1 MFDNVGSKI
10 KGLASFFCWGG
21 IIASII
27 GGIILIGLDEDL
39 IFAGIAVIV
48 IGSLLSWISS
58 FVLYG
63 FGELVANSAIIAGKR
78 ADDSV
83 QHPNTVAPQDKN
95 EKIAALNN
103 LKAKGLISED
113 EYNKKIA
120 EAAELSKQQGTA
132 SGFIGAMKGK

>member
-10 KGLASFFCWGG
+10 KALASFFCWGG

-48 IGSLLSWISS
+48 IGSLLSWVSS

-63 FGELVANSAIIAGKR
+63 FGELVVNSAIIAGKEGKIVVGGQ
-78 ADDSV
+78 SG
-83 QHPNTVAPQDKN
+83 NTVAPQNKS
-95 EKIAALNN
+95 EKITALNN
-103 LKAKGLISED
+103 LKARGLISEE
-113 EYNKKIA
+113 EYSKKL
-120 EAAELSKQQGTA
+120 AELESKR
-132 SGFIGAMKGK
+132 

>member
-39 IFAGIAVIV
+39 IFVGIAVIV

-83 QHPNTVAPQDKN
+83 QHPNTVAPQDKS
-95 EKIAALNN
+95 EKITALNN
-103 LKAKGLISED
+103 LKARGLISEE
-113 EYNKKIA
+113 EYSRKL
-120 EAAELSKQQGTA
+120 AELESKR
-132 SGFIGAMKGK
+132 

>member
-10 KGLASFFCWGG
+10 KALASFFCWGG

-83 QHPNTVAPQDKN
+83 QHSNTVAPQDKS
-95 EKIAALNN
+95 EKITALNN
-103 LKAKGLISED
+103 LKARGLISEE
-113 EYNKKIA
+113 EYSKKL
-120 EAAELSKQQGTA
+120 AELESKR
-132 SGFIGAMKGK
+132 

>member
-48 IGSLLSWISS
+48 IGSLLSWVSS

-78 ADDSV
+78 VDDSV
-83 QHPNTVAPQDKN
+83 QLSNTVAPQDKN

-103 LKAKGLISED
+103 LKAKSLISED

-120 EAAELSKQQGTA
+120 EMENK
-132 SGFIGAMKGK
+132 I

>member
-10 KGLASFFCWGG
+10 KALASFFCWGG
-21 IIASII
+21 IIASVI
-27 GGIILIGLDEDL
+27 GGIIVITLDEDL
-39 IFAGIAVIV
+39 VWAGLAVII
-48 IGSLLSWISS
+48 IGSLLSWVSS

-63 FGELVANSAIIAGKR
+63 FGELVVNSAIIAGKR

-83 QHPNTVAPQDKN
+83 QHPKTVAPQDKN

-120 EAAELSKQQGTA
+120 EMENK
-132 SGFIGAMKGK
+132 I

>member
-10 KGLASFFCWGG
+10 KALASFFCWCG

-83 QHPNTVAPQDKN
+83 QHPNTTVAPQDKS
-95 EKIAALNN
+95 EKITALNN
-103 LKAKGLISED
+103 LKARGLISEE
-113 EYNKKIA
+113 EYSRKL
-120 EAAELSKQQGTA
+120 AELESKR
-132 SGFIGAMKGK
+132 

>member
-27 GGIILIGLDEDL
+27 GGIILIGLDENL
-39 IFAGIAVIV
+39 VFAGFAVIV
-48 IGSLLSWISS
+48 IGSLLSWVSS

-83 QHPNTVAPQDKN
+83 QNADAVVPMDEN
-95 EKIAALNN
+95 EKIAFINH
-103 LKAKGLISED
+103 LKTKGLLSED
-113 EYNKKIA
+113 EYNRKLA
-120 EAAELSKQQGTA
+120 EIESEME
-132 SGFIGAMKGK
+132 SRI

>member
-10 KGLASFFCWGG
+10 KALASFFCWGG
-21 IIASII
+21 IIASVI
-27 GGIILIGLDEDL
+27 GGIIVITLDEDL
-39 IFAGIAVIV
+39 VWAGLAVII
-48 IGSLLSWISS
+48 IGSLLSWVSS
-58 FVLYG
+58 FVLY
-63 FGELVANSAIIAGKR
+63 KR

-120 EAAELSKQQGTA
+120 EMENK
-132 SGFIGAMKGK
+132 I

>member
-10 KGLASFFCWGG
+10 KALASFFCWGG
-21 IIASII
+21 IIASVI
-27 GGIILIGLDEDL
+27 GGIIVITLDEDL
-39 IFAGIAVIV
+39 VWAGLAVII
-48 IGSLLSWISS
+48 IGSLLSWVSS

-63 FGELVANSAIIAGKR
+63 FGELVVNSAIIAGKR

-103 LKAKGLISED
+103 LKARGLISEE
-113 EYNKKIA
+113 EYSRKL
-120 EAAELSKQQGTA
+120 AELESKR
-132 SGFIGAMKGK
+132 

>member
-10 KGLASFFCWGG
+10 KALASFFCWGG
-21 IIASII
+21 IIASVI

-83 QHPNTVAPQDKN
+83 QHPNTVAPQDKI
-95 EKIAALNN
+95 EKITALNN
-103 LKAKGLISED
+103 LKARGLISEE
-113 EYNKKIA
+113 EYSKKL
-120 EAAELSKQQGTA
+120 AELESKR
-132 SGFIGAMKGK
+132 

>member
-10 KGLASFFCWGG
+10 KALASFFCWGG

-39 IFAGIAVIV
+39 IFAGFAVIV

-63 FGELVANSAIIAGKR
+63 FGELVVNSAIIAGKR

-120 EAAELSKQQGTA
+120 EMENK
-132 SGFIGAMKGK
+132 I

>member
-10 KGLASFFCWGG
+10 KALASFFCWGG

-39 IFAGIAVIV
+39 IFAGFAVIV

-120 EAAELSKQQGTA
+120 EMENK
-132 SGFIGAMKGK
+132 I

>member
-10 KGLASFFCWGG
+10 KALASFFCWGG

-39 IFAGIAVIV
+39 IFAGFAVIV

-78 ADDSV
+78 ADDSI
-83 QHPNTVAPQDKN
+83 QLSNTVAPQDKN

-120 EAAELSKQQGTA
+120 EMESK
-132 SGFIGAMKGK
+132 I

>member
-10 KGLASFFCWGG
+10 KALASFFCWGG

-39 IFAGIAVIV
+39 IFAGIVVIV

-120 EAAELSKQQGTA
+120 EMENK
-132 SGFIGAMKGK
+132 I

>member
-10 KGLASFFCWGG
+10 KALASFFCWGG

-78 ADDSV
+78 ADDSI
-83 QHPNTVAPQDKN
+83 QLSNTVAPQDKN

-120 EAAELSKQQGTA
+120 EMESK
-132 SGFIGAMKGK
+132 I

>member
-48 IGSLLSWISS
+48 IGSLLSWVSS

-83 QHPNTVAPQDKN
+83 QFSNTVAPQDKN

-120 EAAELSKQQGTA
+120 EMENK
-132 SGFIGAMKGK
+132 I

>member
-10 KGLASFFCWGG
+10 KALASFFCWGG
-21 IIASII
+21 IIASVI
-27 GGIILIGLDEDL
+27 GGIIVITLDEDL
-39 IFAGIAVIV
+39 VWAGLAVII
-48 IGSLLSWISS
+48 IGSLLSWVSS

-63 FGELVANSAIIAGKR
+63 FGELVVNSAIIADKR

-83 QHPNTVAPQDKN
+83 QHPNTVALQDKN

-120 EAAELSKQQGTA
+120 EMENK
-132 SGFIGAMKGK
+132 I

>member
-10 KGLASFFCWGG
+10 KALASFFCWGG
-21 IIASII
+21 IIASVI
-27 GGIILIGLDEDL
+27 GGIIVITLDEDL
-39 IFAGIAVIV
+39 VWAGLAVII
-48 IGSLLSWISS
+48 IGSLLSWVSS

-63 FGELVANSAIIAGKR
+63 FGELVVNSAIIAGKR

-83 QHPNTVAPQDKN
+83 QHPNTVALQDKN

-120 EAAELSKQQGTA
+120 EMENK
-132 SGFIGAMKGK
+132 I